1 MGYAEHVKSV
11 LEQNID
17 NLFINKN
24 KYCYNPDKDFTRTR
38 KLGFKEVIK
47 LLITMEG
54 GTLNSELLKHF
65 DYSPDAA
72 LSSAFVQQRHK
83 IKENAFV
90 DLFNNFNNSF
100 PFDKTFMGYRLIA
113 CDGSDFNIYSNPN
126 DSSTYYQTSP
136 DIKGYNM
143 MHLDACYDLCNRRY
157 TDVIVN
163 PGQEF
168 NEPGAMVTM
177 MERYAGP
184 RKTIFIADRG
194 YESYNIFAHAVENNL
209 KFLIRVK
216 DRNSS
221 GMLKGYA
228 DELPE
233 TDEFDVNIE
242 RVFTR
247 GWTKERLAHP
257 EKYKIIPSR
266 GTFDYLKSK
275 KDTYVMGFRVL
286 RFKISDGSYECII
299 TNLPREEFDLPTVKR
314 LYGMRWGIETSFRE
328 LKYAIGMTAFHSRI
342 VPFVRQ
348 EVFARIIMYNFCE
361 IITTHT
367 IVERENLKY
376 EYHVN
381 YTMAIILC
389 RKYVMAKKDSPALEI
404 EKLLRRYIQ
413 PIRPGRKDRRKVV
426 KNQPSVSFI
435 YRVAA

>member
-1 MGYAEHVKSV
+1 MKYAEHVKSV

-17 NLFINKN
+17 NLFANKN
-24 KYCYNPDKDFTRTR
+24 KYCYNPDRDFTRTR
-38 KLGFKEVIK
+38 KLGFKEVVK

-54 GTLNSELLKHF
+54 GTLNSELLKFF
-65 DYSPDAA
+65 DYSPNAA

-83 IKENAFV
+83 LKENAFV
-90 DLFNNFNNSF
+90 DLFNDFNNSF

-113 CDGSDFNIYSNPN
+113 CDGSDFNIYNNPN
-126 DSSTYYQTSP
+126 DSSTYYQTSST
-136 DIKGYNM
+136 IKGYNM

-163 PGQEF
+163 PGQEYD
-168 NEPGAMVTM
+168 EPGAMVIM
-177 MERYAGP
+177 MDRYAGP
-184 RKTIFIADRG
+184 RRTIFIADRG
-194 YESYNIFAHAVENNL
+194 YESYNIFAHAMENNL

-233 TDEFDVNIE
+233 ADEFDVE

-247 GWTKERLAHP
+247 SGTREHLAHP
-257 EKYKIIPSR
+257 ETYKIISSSR
-266 GTFDYLKSK
+266 TFDYLKNTE
-275 KDTYVMGFRVL
+275 DLYIMGFRVL
-286 RFKISDGSYECII
+286 RFEISDGSYECII
-299 TNLPREEFDLPTVKR
+299 TNLPREEFDLPIIKG

-367 IVERENLKY
+367 IIEKENLKY

-389 RKYVMAKKDSPALEI
+389 RKYIRTKKDLPSLEI
-404 EKLLRRYIQ
+404 EQLLQRYIQ
-413 PIRPGRKDRRKVV
+413 PVRPGRKDTRKVI
-426 KNQPSVSFI
+426 KSQPAVSFI